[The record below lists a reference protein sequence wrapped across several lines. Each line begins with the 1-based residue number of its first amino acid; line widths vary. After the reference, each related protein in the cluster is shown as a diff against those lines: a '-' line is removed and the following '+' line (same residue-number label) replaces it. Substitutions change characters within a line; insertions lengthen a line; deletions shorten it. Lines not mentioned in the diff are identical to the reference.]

1 VVDAADALSAAT
13 GIPITLEHC
22 HITAAG
28 EVHLSREGRGTRG
41 TMSSLQLLAALLEGQ
56 ASPNDLRILAVTVD
70 PHCQGRHAGTR
81 RLRVDV
87 HWCLSRNPQ
96 ADVARLAARALA
108 VHPEAAEEL
117 PLQPAESRPPI
128 PPIVERR
135 PNVPSQ
141 PENTHRRP
149 AVAVRVQRVTP
160 GVALALAA
168 VLLAALGGGAAAA
181 DALLVGDR
189 SSLAR
194 DGSSRAPVTEVR
206 NIDVPERRGL
216 QPRSGR
222 ALSLEPETLPILVTR

>member
-1 VVDAADALSAAT
+1 MARGRGGGRRRGRAL
-13 GIPITLEHC
+13 GC
-22 HITAAG
+22 HGHSDHARALPHHRGRRGSPVTAKAG
-28 EVHLSREGRGTRG
+28 ERVARCPPCNCSQLSWKARHRRAI
-41 TMSSLQLLAALLEGQ
+41 SA
-56 ASPNDLRILAVTVD
+56 ILAVTVD

-96 ADVARLAARALA
+96 ADVARLAARALSA
-108 VHPEAAEEL
+108 HPEAAEEL
-117 PLQPAESRPPI
+117 PLQPAESGPPI

-194 DGSSRAPVTEVR
+194 TA
-206 NIDVPERRGL
+206 RRGRRPPKCATSTC
-216 QPRSGR
+216 QNGAVSSHAQGAP
-222 ALSLEPETLPILVTR
+222 